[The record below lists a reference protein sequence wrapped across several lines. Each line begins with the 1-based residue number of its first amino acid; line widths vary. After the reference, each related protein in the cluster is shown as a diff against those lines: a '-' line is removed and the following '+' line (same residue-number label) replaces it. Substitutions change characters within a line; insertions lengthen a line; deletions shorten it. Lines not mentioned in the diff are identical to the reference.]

1 MAELEARLDS
11 LADKVTDLGIAQ
23 GRLEERVSSLEEW
36 QSKQNGAL
44 QRLEEKMDNINKTL
58 IGLMGGVIT
67 SLILLV
73 INLALRR

>member
-1 MAELEARLDS
+1 MGDMESRLEALS
-11 LADKVTDLGIAQ
+11 EKVTDLHVAQ

-36 QSKQNGAL
+36 QAKQNGAL
-44 QRLEEKMDNINKTL
+44 QRLEAKVDNINKTL